1 MRVTKKAFIGK
12 SIAICCLILLV
23 VFMCLL
29 KTDTSISEWWTR
41 NIARP
46 IIWLGGHITGI
57 FPFSFFELFIILSVI
72 GILAWIVYSCVL
84 ISRRNFPR
92 LLSLFMSVVIAVLS
106 VVGVYIAS
114 ASFGYNRA
122 ELDLYGYEGVM
133 DFEDAERTVL
143 QFVEEVNALGES
155 MERDEEGLTVCPYT
169 VRELNDLLIKEYEKL
184 NGDYF
189 GYYTPAAKGILNKTI
204 MSELGILGVFF
215 APFGEPNYNPDEN
228 ENGLPLTIA
237 HEMAHAH
244 GIMRENEAD
253 AVALYICINSDDD
266 YIRYC
271 AYIDCFSTMVDIL
284 SYYSSGKKYFGELS
298 YMVAA
303 SEKVK
308 ADINDSQQP
317 VSSYGIISKIGN
329 WMNDLY
335 LTLMGR
341 DGTNDYANLPDVIY
355 PDPGP
360 VIVPD
365 PGTGSV
371 EPIQPPEIIINSYS
385 LVQNLVISYC
395 IETFEL
401 QTE

>member
-1 MRVTKKAFIGK
+1 M
-12 SIAICCLILLV
+12 
-23 VFMCLL
+23 
-29 KTDTSISEWWTR
+29 
-41 NIARP
+41 
-46 IIWLGGHITGI
+46 
-57 FPFSFFELFIILSVI
+57 
-72 GILAWIVYSCVL
+72 L

-341 DGTNDYANLPDVIY
+341 DGTNDYSNLPDVIY